1 MKNRNLVSLFAGC
14 ALVLALLAA
23 PALAQEQPK
32 PPADPELERLK
43 KLTQDAWAEANQFL
57 KDGKKESDADYPGR
71 KWAATL
77 WQYRTERPGTPA
89 AAHATGEALH
99 FLAHAGLR
107 DELAVKADSL
117 KADDPAWRRVAGV
130 LMESA
135 ERGKDYAY
143 AIRKLT
149 WLADNTAD
157 SKTQAQ
163 ARFSLGQAYWKK
175 GDNDLA
181 KTAFRKVIADHPASA
196 AAKEAEGNLYEMEAL
211 NVGQPAPQFAFKG
224 ANGAP
229 VSLSSYKGKVVL
241 LNFWASW

>member
-1 MKNRNLVSLFAGC
+1 MKSRNLVSLCAGC

-57 KDGKKESDADYPGR
+57 KDGKKESDAAYPGR

-77 WQYRTERPGTPA
+77 WQYRIEHPDTPA

-99 FLAHAGLR
+99 FLAHAGLP
-107 DELAVKADSL
+107 DELAAKADSL

-135 ERGKDYAY
+135 ERGKDYGY
-143 AIRKLT
+143 AIRKLA
-149 WLADNTAD
+149 WLADNTVD

-181 KTAFRKVIADHPASA
+181 KTAFRKVVADHPASA
-196 AAKEAEGNLYEMEAL
+196 LAKEAEGNLYEMEAL